1 MADEKHAARTIPGLT
16 FFRATAQSLVA
27 QGDQFDAVLAFS
39 YLRLVRDLPDTLHSI
54 HDMIFPGGLFISKT
68 PCIAE
73 MNLLIRRFM
82 LPAMRA
88 VGKAPHVTIFN
99 GAALNVQVSAAGF
112 ELLASER
119 HAAKGKDVR
128 AYIVARK
135 RS

>member
-1 MADEKHAARTIPGLT
+1 
-16 FFRATAQSLVA
+16 
-27 QGDQFDAVLAFS
+27 
-39 YLRLVRDLPDTLHSI
+39 
-54 HDMIFPGGLFISKT
+54 MIFPGGLFISKT

-88 VGKAPHVTIFN
+88 VGKGTHVTIFN
-99 GAALNVQVSAAGF
+99 GAALNAQVFAAGL

-119 HAAKGKDVR
+119 NAAKGKDVS